1 MQVFKI
7 HSEEL
12 GYKRFAKLWHRRV
25 EFPDGRI
32 IDWDIVGQ
40 PGKGPHFATVFPYF
54 TKSKLVR
61 VLKEYSQGT
70 NEIKYTMVAGGF
82 DAEKHSSILD
92 TAKYEMNEEAS
103 LKNGQFIQLLEQNN
117 EGIAELKWSRN
128 RFMPFLCIDP
138 EEDLTPK
145 AKDLEELIEV
155 EDISIG
161 RFMELVLKGEMLLP
175 AVQTGLM
182 AIDWLKKNGFE

>member
-1 MQVFKI
+1 
-7 HSEEL
+7 
-12 GYKRFAKLWHRRV
+12 V

-70 NEIKYTMVAGGF
+70 NEMKYTMVAGGF
-82 DAEKHSSILD
+82 DIKKHSSILD
-92 TAKYEMNEEAS
+92 TAKDEMNEEAS
-103 LKNGQFIQLLEQNN
+103 LKNGRFIQLLGEEN

-138 EEDLTPK
+138 EDDLDPK

-155 EDISIG
+155 EDISIAH
-161 RFMELVLKGEMLLP
+161 FMELVLKGEMLLP

-182 AIDWLKKNGFE
+182 AIDWLKSNGFE